1 MAFKG
6 FAREDV
12 WAGAFTFVS
21 TSRTRNDNQVN
32 PTSHMKPLLHV
43 DLTFDQVLDIVKQLP
58 PQQKLL
64 LTEALEKEAVDNR
77 LSRLLQSFRTDELDW
92 DTLTQEVE
100 SVRQELYEKQSC

>member
-1 MAFKG
+1 
-6 FAREDV
+6 
-12 WAGAFTFVS
+12 
-21 TSRTRNDNQVN
+21 
-32 PTSHMKPLLHV
+32 MKTLLHV

-58 PQQKLL
+58 LQQKIQ

-77 LSRLLQSFRTDELDW
+77 LSRLLQSFRTDVLDW

>member
-1 MAFKG
+1 
-6 FAREDV
+6 
-12 WAGAFTFVS
+12 
-21 TSRTRNDNQVN
+21 
-32 PTSHMKPLLHV
+32 MKTLPHV

-58 PQQKLL
+58 LQQKIQ

-100 SVRQELYEKQSC
+100 SVRHVLYIMQSCLGIL

>member
-1 MAFKG
+1 
-6 FAREDV
+6 
-12 WAGAFTFVS
+12 
-21 TSRTRNDNQVN
+21 
-32 PTSHMKPLLHV
+32 MKTLLHV

-58 PQQKLL
+58 LQQKIQ

-77 LSRLLQSFRTDELDW
+77 LSRLLQSFRADELDW

>member
-1 MAFKG
+1 
-6 FAREDV
+6 
-12 WAGAFTFVS
+12 
-21 TSRTRNDNQVN
+21 
-32 PTSHMKPLLHV
+32 MKTLLHV

-64 LTEALEKEAVDNR
+64 LTEALEKEAVNNR

>member
-1 MAFKG
+1 
-6 FAREDV
+6 
-12 WAGAFTFVS
+12 
-21 TSRTRNDNQVN
+21 
-32 PTSHMKPLLHV
+32 MKTLLHV

-100 SVRQELYEKQSC
+100 SVRQELYEKQTLLRSSLTRTYGSASLSVNGCPG